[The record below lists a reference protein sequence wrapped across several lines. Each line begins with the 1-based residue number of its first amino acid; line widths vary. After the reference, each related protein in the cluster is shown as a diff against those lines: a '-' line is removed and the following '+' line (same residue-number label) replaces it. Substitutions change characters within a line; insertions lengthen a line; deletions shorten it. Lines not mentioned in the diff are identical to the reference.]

1 MQQAAPP
8 RAPLRRKSKAML
20 PRSTGCMRVWGM
32 GGRVVPSNSDGYSKL
47 QQLSLLAGFP
57 SHKSHEK
64 RRCTARWHHDQP
76 LPDDSGNPNYRTVKV
91 FVSLWDLPVGGG
103 ATAGASPQ
111 PRAQGWL

>member
-1 MQQAAPP
+1 
-8 RAPLRRKSKAML
+8 ML

-64 RRCTARWHHDQP
+64 RCCTARWHHDQP

-91 FVSLWDLPVGGG
+91 FISLWDLPVGGG
-103 ATAGASPQ
+103 ATAGANPPAASARP
-111 PRAQGWL
+111 AGWI